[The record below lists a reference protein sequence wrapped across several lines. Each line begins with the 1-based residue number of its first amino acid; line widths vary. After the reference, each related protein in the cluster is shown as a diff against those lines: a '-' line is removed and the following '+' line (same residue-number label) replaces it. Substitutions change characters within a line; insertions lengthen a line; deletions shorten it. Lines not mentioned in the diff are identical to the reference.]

1 MEFIRTQ
8 DTKEY
13 KADMKKKKISKYIEL
28 DDFVNSAAFDELF
41 NTHFKSVIDS
51 ITNNILVDESNEE
64 NEILYSRKMLKILLR
79 KELIKI
85 YKQPTERLKL
95 LAKSLD
101 TIGSTE

>member
-1 MEFIRTQ
+1 MEFIRKQ

-28 DDFVNSAAFDELF
+28 EDFVASAAFEEFF
-41 NTHFKSVIDS
+41 NVHLRSVIER
-51 ITNNILVDESNEE
+51 ITNDILLDESKEE
-64 NEILYSRKMLKILLR
+64 NENVYSRKVLKIMLR
-79 KELIKI
+79 KELFNI
-85 YKQPTERLKL
+85 YTQPTERLKL